1 MKFLLDLFEI
11 LFLGG
16 LWGFATYLVSV
27 LWKEWHFKQTEK
39 IHDVMKKYPQGGREW
54 YRKAKFK
61 EKRRDLYSKLYFW
74 FVGIIIYLI
83 TVGIIFPGLYL

>member
-1 MKFLLDLFEI
+1 MRFLSDLFEI

-16 LWGFATYLVSV
+16 LWGFTIYLVSV
-27 LWKEWHFKQTEK
+27 LWKDWHFKQTEK
-39 IHDVMKKYPQGGREW
+39 INDVMKKYPQGQSGW
-54 YRKAKFK
+54 YRKVKFK